1 MENKMTEEQGKK
13 IKSLTKEIDELQ
25 DQVRE
30 REYEIERIIVES
42 AGNFEGSYIEF
53 YDEDEYV
60 FMKVERQVVRYSGR
74 LICLYGPAI
83 RLPDTPLREQDEDD
97 DGIDLGS
104 YDESDYIQ
112 FGPQV
117 LQGSSVSTIR
127 KITKKDMGVVLDYYI
142 NTMKKNL
149 I

>member
-1 MENKMTEEQGKK
+1 MTEEQGKK
-13 IKSLTKEIDELQ
+13 IKSLTKEINELQ

-30 REYEIERIIVES
+30 KEYEIERIITES
-42 AGNFEGSYIEF
+42 AGSFEGSYVEF
-53 YDEDEYV
+53 YDDDEYV
-60 FMKVERQVVRYSGR
+60 FMKVERQVIRYSGR
-74 LICLYGPAI
+74 HICLYGPAI
-83 RLPDTPLREQDEDD
+83 RLPDTPLREEDEDD

-104 YDESDYIQ
+104 YDESDCIQ